1 MPGMYFVLRALS
13 IKRLLF
19 LLGTENEPPTSK
31 ELENVRKKAIS
42 KLEEIGSKIIPA
54 DLERIRSN
62 DEYVSR
68 YSFSIFNDREK
79 KIELLRFWKHVFD
92 QPGDQTEEAV
102 NCIVKA
108 LKWRWEFGAD
118 KLTEETINM
127 SLVRKGSLYSHN
139 RDKV

>member
-79 KIELLRFWKHVFD
+79 K
-92 QPGDQTEEAV
+92 
-102 NCIVKA
+102 
-108 LKWRWEFGAD
+108 
-118 KLTEETINM
+118 
-127 SLVRKGSLYSHN
+127 
-139 RDKV
+139 